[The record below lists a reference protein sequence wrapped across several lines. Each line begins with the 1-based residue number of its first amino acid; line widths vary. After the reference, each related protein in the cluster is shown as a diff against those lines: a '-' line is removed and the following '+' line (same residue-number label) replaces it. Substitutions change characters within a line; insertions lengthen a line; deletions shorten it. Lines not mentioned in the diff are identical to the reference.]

1 MNRTFYIIDGLS
13 QINRAFYAPGPDLSA
28 PSGEPTKTTSIFLQ
42 MLLKLMRDHEP
53 DHLAMVMDIGGHP
66 VFRKK
71 IYPEYK
77 ANRNPSPK
85 DIRKQIWRI
94 VSIMNGLGLRVY
106 GKPGFEA
113 DDLMAT
119 MCERL
124 KDEPVDV
131 FLVGSDKDLHQ
142 LLSDKVRMFDPSK
155 DREFGPEG
163 LERMFGYTPAEVV
176 DIQTLAGD
184 STDNIP
190 GVKGIGVKTAAK
202 LVRKYGS
209 AKAVIEHADELTP
222 KAAENVRAFADRL
235 DTTRVLVTLRRDV
248 PFKFNL
254 ERCRIDRLRIEDV
267 DDTLE
272 ELGLKQVRNGL
283 LKFQAMR
290 DRLVSSVETTA
301 IC

>member
-131 FLVGSDKDLHQ
+131 VLVGSDKDLHQ

-163 LERMFGYTPAEVV
+163 LEKRFGYTPAEVV

-235 DTTRVLVTLRRDV
+235 DITRELVTLRRDV

-272 ELGLKQVRNGL
+272 ELGLEQVRNGL

>member
-28 PSGEPTKTTSIFLQ
+28 PSGEPTKTTGIFLL

-77 ANRNPSPK
+77 ANRNPSPR
-85 DIRKQIWRI
+85 DIQKQIWRI
-94 VSIMNGLGLRVY
+94 VSIMNGLGLRIY

-131 FLVGSDKDLHQ
+131 VLVGSDKDLHQ
-142 LLSDKVRMFDPSK
+142 LLSDRVRMFDPSK
-155 DREFGPEG
+155 DREFGPEE
-163 LERMFGYTPAEVV
+163 LEKRFGYAPAEVV

-190 GVKGIGVKTAAK
+190 GVRGIGVKTATK

-209 AKAVIEHADELTP
+209 AEAVVEHADELTP
-222 KAAENVRAFADRL
+222 KAAQNVRAFADPL
-235 DTTRVLVTLRRDV
+235 DTTRELVTLRRDV
-248 PFKFNL
+248 PFKFKL
-254 ERCRIDRLRIEDV
+254 ERCEVGRLRIEDV

-272 ELGLKQVRNGL
+272 ELGLEQVRNGL

-290 DRLVSSVETTA
+290 SGSAVQTTA